1 MKDWTALEKPSQD
14 FSQDSI
20 DCYVLDTLTLW
31 HIANSSKPLEWLFGF
46 PISKFFVGS
55 CRSLIHFSSNG
66 DSNRWLLDFSV
77 LWTEPREKIL
87 PGSVT
92 VSPKWYPTK
101 QGCWRL
107 LNKEGHWP
115 APDMKHIEDT
125 DSPMTLHLFIFAIFF
140 KLISDLCIC
149 FLTWLCSY
157 PSAHDNMDAGL
168 CKLSPVRFK
177 ATV

>member
-1 MKDWTALEKPSQD
+1 MAFWTSNLQ
-14 FSQDSI
+14 I
-20 DCYVLDTLTLW
+20 
-31 HIANSSKPLEWLFGF
+31 
-46 PISKFFVGS
+46 FVGS

-66 DSNRWLLDFSV
+66 DSNRWLWDFSV
-77 LWTEPREKIL
+77 LWTETREKIL

-92 VSPKWYPTK
+92 VSTKWYPTK

-125 DSPMTLHLFIFAIFF
+125 GSLMTLHLFIFAIFF

-168 CKLSPVRFK
+168 CKLQIITSEIQDYSINIWKSFTWLSCLECL
-177 ATV
+177 AAN